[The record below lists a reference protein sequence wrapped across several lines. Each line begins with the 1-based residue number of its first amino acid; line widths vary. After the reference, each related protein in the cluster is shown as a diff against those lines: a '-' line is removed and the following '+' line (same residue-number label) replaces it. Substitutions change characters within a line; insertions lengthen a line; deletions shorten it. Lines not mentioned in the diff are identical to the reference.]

1 MAPPSPRPPF
11 PQREWVFNAHS
22 LRYTQILRLLF
33 SHPMLGCGLLRLRNF
48 WGGTLLF
55 LFLFIFLGGF
65 VLTLHRAPDYGA
77 DIRRATDFILEKT
90 GGFQWEGEGLRWQRE
105 SPLPAQESRR
115 LGHFALV
122 LAPRWEEFT
131 PPSSGAKQG
140 VVLCPEGLGFW
151 ASPPSE
157 GEGDFRQLLPARR
170 LADSGLPPLLPASQ
184 NTFCRFLFLPLF
196 LSLMILHSLE
206 LARLVVTTGVAL
218 TAVWLFLSP
227 QRNFRLLPSFFL
239 RGLNMTIPPL
249 LATLLWGLAGIPLS
263 LDTSFTILLLLY
275 VLYANY
281 EGRGGMMTAR

>member
-170 LADSGLPPLLPASQ
+170 LADSGLPPLLPVAHA
-184 NTFCRFLFLPLF
+184 FLFLPP
-196 LSLMILHSLE
+196 SS
-206 LARLVVTTGVAL
+206 
-218 TAVWLFLSP
+218 
-227 QRNFRLLPSFFL
+227 RLLL
-239 RGLNMTIPPL
+239 RNVPG
-249 LATLLWGLAGIPLS
+249 
-263 LDTSFTILLLLY
+263 TSFRPLRPLGALCP
-275 VLYANY
+275 
-281 EGRGGMMTAR
+281 GRVA